1 MLVSKKYPCCLFCII
16 VIMLI
21 LIGSASA
28 ETTYNISFDGKIG
41 LDRLNKLEELFST
54 NNLYWNHW
62 SAGNLGSATQYKYV
76 FPKRGNTERSTYVSS
91 KACRHNQLDGCNQ
104 YWGTGHGKQCSGYAR
119 MIFDLVWDMD
129 PIASGYFMYYI
140 PAHNDK
146 PANSS
151 FIDYAK
157 KGCIL
162 FTGIGA
168 SSKGTT
174 PGHSVF
180 ILNPSNTLKVTDSNF
195 NYHCDIRWN
204 GDYGTKSNVK
214 AVAAEKYNDYMKYIK
229 QDPYSLEYAHIISP
243 TPIIINDSD
252 CDWEPYEVTAN
263 VLYMRRGASTSC
275 GHVVNGGMKK
285 GTIFF
290 ADAKRHLTTNGQM
303 TWAYSKT
310 QNGQY
315 GWVNI
320 SAGYCKSVKQ
330 TTTLNGPTHLT
341 LAVED
346 TFSPIDAFKTD
357 IAECI
362 ILHGEGDVVTLD
374 EDGLINAVSE
384 GYAQVKI
391 IDSQGL
397 SAVFA
402 ITVLP
407 TGELPIIIR
416 TDTTQS
422 SSVTSDIDASFT
434 ISFDCLGSG
443 KTIHSIT
450 WRSSDASVFSI
461 NSQNANGRTC
471 TIHALSNGNA
481 SLVAEYTVN
490 MGNPYCKHSETW
502 TSEIELTAI
511 VPVSGE
517 LNCVVP
523 AGSVKEKME
532 YLRQIFA
539 DGWYFT
545 AWADNELSVN
555 DIQYRIRVNGKEME
569 TYTYNNAKYNRLG
582 VSNKACD
589 HVGNHCSHY
598 WGKWGGNKALG
609 YARMMMALIN
619 NKDMETDAFMIP
631 YDPASNNFDF
641 LLSAQPG
648 DVIAAGTDR
657 YYVVQAVQGETFT
670 VTDCN
675 SDGHCGIRWDAQYT
689 LSDFVYQIL
698 NYPKVNNDGSKVYI
712 GRVYMPYSRPV
723 PTGNIERYEVISSN
737 GLPVRSQP
745 YAVENSSAD
754 WGIMPKG
761 TIVLADLK
769 YVYSR
774 DAGWALC
781 QAENGSF
788 YGWAQIGNTSLC
800 RKIDDS
806 DNLIFHNEIN
816 LLNDWCDIEPFQNI
830 LYENRLE
837 GIISGAFSGLITS
850 VNVEIKPTNPLTME
864 TDEPVAYWGMSY
876 EPNDSR
882 ITIDLI
888 NEVSFTD
895 DMISSLTEGA
905 YLLSVDITY
914 LHNQQVNTYHQQ
926 SVMWLMDENTFLP
939 DRIEAQEDSIIAP
952 QQTFYL
958 TFRRADEP
966 WPTLLYYSVDILEG
980 DDVGEILCDTEEA
993 PDYFAIDVLR
1003 KKEGTIRFNFTVM
1016 GINMMTITKTFTVT
1030 MPPCNHEMT
1039 TYWHDYPCTEP
1050 GAWNLYCCLCGE
1062 VLEEGYDAFNS
1073 HDWIVTDCTPATHT
1087 VDGEIN
1093 DCYCDYCYHHYSNET
1108 TIISKQNILVLP
1120 TKLKIIEP
1128 ESFMNT
1134 AAEQINIPEN
1144 VTKIGSKAFSDCNV
1158 LKLIVIPD
1166 SIVSIAEDAFDSNLM
1181 TIIYCSNKNQYV
1193 INWANTH
1200 GLPVYIQQQ

>member
-1 MLVSKKYPCCLFCII
+1 MAKSISMNKKLLLVSFFLVFSLFLLFNIAVADDYI
-16 VIMLI
+16 VFHNT
-21 LIGSASA
+21 GFDRAS
-28 ETTYNISFDGKIG
+28 
-41 LDRLNKLEELFST
+41 ELKAIFLPDSRSW
-54 NNLYWNHW
+54 YWNHW
-62 SAGNLGSATQYKYV
+62 NTSALGSAVQKTLK
-76 FPKRGNTERSTYVSS
+76 FNHRGAIRSTQISTKTCVGPRNNHDHKST
-91 KACRHNQLDGCNQ
+91 GTCNS
-104 YWGTGHGKQCSGYAR
+104 YTWGTKTSSQCMGYADT
-119 MIFDLVWDMD
+119 IFDLMWDMD
-129 PIASGYFMYYI
+129 PMNGYFMYCCPTTDSVGFLEI
-140 PAHNDK
+140 PGV
-146 PANSS
+146 
-151 FIDYAK
+151 DYR
-157 KGCIL
+157 GCELYNKQSGHTVIL
-162 FTGIGA
+162 LDTSG
-168 SSKGTT
+168 SQ
-174 PGHSVF
+174 
-180 ILNPSNTLKVTDSNF
+180 LKVTDCNQEPF
-195 NYHCDIRWN
+195 CKIRWN
-204 GDYGTKSNVK
+204 AYYKTKEEVSVK
-214 AVAAEKYNDYMKYIK
+214 GSYF
-229 QDPYSLEYAHIISP
+229 ISP
-243 TPIIINDSD
+243 KPIIIEDSL
-252 CDWEPYEVTAN
+252 CNWEPYEVTAN
-263 VLYMRRGASTSC
+263 VLYMRRGASSTNC
-275 GHVVNGGMKK
+275 GHVISGGMKK
-285 GTIFF
+285 GTVFF
-290 ADAKRHLTTNGQM
+290 IDAYRHFTNSKKE

-310 QNGQY
+310 QDGHY

-330 TTTLNGPTHLT
+330 TTTLNGPTHLI

-397 SAVFA
+397 TAVFA

-422 SSVTSDIDASFT
+422 SSVTSDIDASFI

-443 KTIHSIT
+443 KTINSIT
-450 WRSSDASVFSI
+450 WRSSDASVFSV

-490 MGNPYCKHSETW
+490 MGNPYCTHSETW

-511 VPVSGE
+511 VPVAGE

-555 DIQYRIRVNGKEME
+555 DVQYRIKVNGNEME

-582 VSNKACD
+582 VSNKPCD
-589 HVGNHCSHY
+589 HIGNHCSHY

-657 YYVVQAVQGETFT
+657 YYVVQAVHGETFT

-745 YAVENSSAD
+745 YAAENSSAD

-864 TDEPVAYWGMSY
+864 TDEPVAYWGMNY

-905 YLLSVDITY
+905 YLLAVDIMY

-1144 VTKIGSKAFSDCNV
+1144 VTKIGSKAFSDCNA

-1166 SIVSIAEDAFDSNLM
+1166 SIVSIAEDAFDSNLI

-1193 INWANTH
+1193 INWAKTH
-1200 GLPVYIQQQ
+1200 GQPIYIIQE